1 MKLKTTLLLLSTGF
15 VLQTSLISCKKTIE
29 RWQDKP
35 AETVRETITARA
47 DNRIVE
53 YKVENFTDL
62 DIKGAIDDEK
72 KTITIYLPHYSRLEF
87 LETAISLPQ
96 GASISPAADV
106 LVPVFPTTPFKY
118 TVTGKSGQ
126 KAEYTVKV
134 VVQQPEIILNE
145 LSTPTATKVINIASA
160 WEIVV
165 INGQDLVPAFSATS
179 LYFLDKDGK
188 EVYKVPEYLGTEPR
202 TFSMSYVIDA
212 TGKATLQPATDYWLE
227 VRSYAVRKKMQLPVR
242 IIK

>member
-1 MKLKTTLLLLSTGF
+1 MKLKTTILLLSTGF

-35 AETVRETITARA
+35 AETVHETITARA

-53 YKVENFTDL
+53 YKIENFNDF
-62 DIKGAIDDEK
+62 DIKGAIDDDK
-72 KTITIYLPHYSRLEF
+72 KIITVYLPHYSRLEF

-106 LVPVFPTTPFKY
+106 LVPVFSATPFKY
-118 TVTGKSGQ
+118 TITGKSGQ

-134 VVQQPEIILNE
+134 VVQQPEIVLNE
-145 LSTPTATKVINIASA
+145 LSTATATKVINIASG
-160 WEIVV
+160 WEIITVT
-165 INGQDLVPAFSATS
+165 GQDMIPSFSSTT
-179 LYFLDKDGK
+179 LYLLDKDGK

-202 TFSMSYVIDA
+202 TYSLSFVIDA
-212 TGKATLQPATDYWLE
+212 AGKTTLQPATDYWLE
-227 VRSYAVRKKMQLPVR
+227 IRSYALKKKMKLP
-242 IIK
+242 IQISK